1 MVNIKAKK
9 SGKFFADCR
18 VSLNEMRGSGVL
30 RKEGLGLVEV
40 TVTDQL
46 VVVYEVSNLLVL
58 EAVDQM
64 HQSLR

>member
-18 VSLNEMRGSGVL
+18 VSLNEMRSSGVL
-30 RKEGLGLVEV
+30 GKEGLGLVEV

-46 VVVYEVSNLLVL
+46 VIVYEVGDLLVL